1 MKSVT
6 DYSYPDMVLFKVQ
19 QSEKMLK
26 IKNKNFKILE
36 PFKQKDLQNQIKQKY
51 LKDYLNY
58 AIDIQKV

>member
-36 PFKQKDLQNQIKQKY
+36 PFKQKDLQNQIQQKY
-51 LKDYLNY
+51 LKDYLND
-58 AIDIQKV
+58 AIVIQKV

>member
-36 PFKQKDLQNQIKQKY
+36 TFNQKNLQNKIKQKY